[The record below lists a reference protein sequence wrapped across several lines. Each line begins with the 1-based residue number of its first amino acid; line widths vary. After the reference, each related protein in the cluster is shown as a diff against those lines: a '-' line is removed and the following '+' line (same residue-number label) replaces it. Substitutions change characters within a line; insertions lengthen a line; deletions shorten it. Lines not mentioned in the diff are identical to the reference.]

1 MIAYLTFKC
10 MDWRTIGERS
20 PVRRRLEKIIPATWQ
35 LCDANRAMF
44 ATILDFNRQQGRSN
58 EGIPAQFAPLQRLVE
73 NQGSSEKEQ
82 VTYPAGAW

>member
-1 MIAYLTFKC
+1 MLANLTFNC
-10 MDWRTIGERS
+10 TDWPTIGERT

-58 EGIPAQFAPLQRLVE
+58 DGIPAQFTPVQRLVE
-73 NQGSSEKEQ
+73 KQGSSEKDQ